1 MVWPSTCSV
10 HVCYT
15 FKNFNHNME
24 VTMVQ
29 KKVTLVVR
37 QTEISKIFTGGF
49 QLLLEDNASVLD
61 AIKAVDEEIKRKC
74 EKFPVKTFKSLL
86 HMVYNV
92 HENRFYKQV
101 AAQAYTIS
109 KAFLDVRENPKMP
122 LPNETTIILV
132 PQGGCQTDWEEPIDC

>member
-1 MVWPSTCSV
+1 M
-10 HVCYT
+10 
-15 FKNFNHNME
+15 
-24 VTMVQ
+24 